1 MGSHWPVNIHHL
13 LGRVAAGGDFSYGG
27 PTMGGGA
34 QKHKQV
40 ESWDQGPAPESAFLG
55 PQLWD
60 RKICM
65 KMNEI
70 GWSVGHGGYPQYADS
85 NTPSPPQFQQVGDI
99 DCHTVTQEKFSRK
112 KLFLQQN
119 YAENGVIQEPYSSI
133 TWNKEDS
140 KINFKMEPG
149 YQGPVANQ
157 EEKVDGFNVSQG
169 DLALATVPGL
179 NFDPTSRSFSAE
191 ELKPQPIIK
200 KRKKVSR
207 HQFSIKIKILTKF
220 NRTFL
225 FPEFMRSKIFFTSMI
240 SIL

>member
-1 MGSHWPVNIHHL
+1 MNFVEPGMGSHWPVNIHHL

-27 PTMGGGA
+27 PSMGGGA

-99 DCHTVTQEKFSRK
+99 DCHTVTQEKFSRIFFCSRTTRRMVSFRSLTPPSLGTK
-112 KLFLQQN
+112 RTRKL
-119 YAENGVIQEPYSSI
+119 
-133 TWNKEDS
+133 
-140 KINFKMEPG
+140 
-149 YQGPVANQ
+149 QGP
-157 EEKVDGFNVSQG
+157 
-169 DLALATVPGL
+169 P
-179 NFDPTSRSFSAE
+179 
-191 ELKPQPIIK
+191 
-200 KRKKVSR
+200 
-207 HQFSIKIKILTKF
+207 
-220 NRTFL
+220 
-225 FPEFMRSKIFFTSMI
+225 
-240 SIL
+240 